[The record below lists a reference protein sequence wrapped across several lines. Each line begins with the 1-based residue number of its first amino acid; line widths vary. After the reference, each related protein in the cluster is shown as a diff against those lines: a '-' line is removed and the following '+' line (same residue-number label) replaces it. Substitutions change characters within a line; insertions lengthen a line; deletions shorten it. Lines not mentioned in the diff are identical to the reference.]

1 MRLRLQKKYVYPVVA
16 VVALALAGY
25 LIQRALQEYDLDEIM
40 ASLRL
45 ISADHLLAGAAF
57 AAGSYLAL
65 TGFDTLAV
73 RYTGGRLPYRKI
85 AFVSFTSLSIGHTLG
100 FAAFS
105 TGAVRYRMYTA
116 WGLSPGDV
124 ARIILFCG
132 VTVGLG
138 LGMLAAIG
146 ALGTPRIAIEALRL
160 PPPVVT
166 AIGVLLLAA
175 ILAYLVAAALISRRE
190 ITIWRFRLPLPPL
203 KLAIG
208 QVVVGTINFLCVSAV
223 LHQMLLASSDIGFFS
238 VAAIYALALTAALIT
253 HVPGGLGVIEAVV
266 LSIVPQAEV
275 VGALVAFR
283 VIYFLI
289 PFFIG
294 SALFGLFELSRRMGR
309 AGAQAGVGEAPR

>member
-1 MRLRLQKKYVYPVVA
+1 MQKYKNYVYPLVA
-16 VVALALAGY
+16 VLALSLAAF
-25 LIQRALQEYDLDEIM
+25 LIQRALRQYDLDEII

-45 ISADHLLAGAAF
+45 ISPQHLLAGAAF

-73 RYTGGRLPYRKI
+73 RYTGGCLPYRKI
-85 AFVSFTSLSIGHTLG
+85 AFASFTSLSIGHTLG

-116 WGLSPGDV
+116 WGLSNGDV

-138 LGMLAAIG
+138 IAMLAAIST
-146 ALGTPRIAIEALRL
+146 LGQPRIAMETLRL
-160 PPPVVT
+160 SPGVVT
-166 AIGVLLLAA
+166 AIGLLLLVAIAAYLLAA
-175 ILAYLVAAALISRRE
+175 ALSPRRE
-190 ITIWRFRLPLPPL
+190 IVIWRFHLPLPPF
-203 KLAIG
+203 KLAVA

-223 LHQMLLASSDIGFFS
+223 LHQMLLASTDVGFFS
-238 VAAIYALALTAALIT
+238 VAAIYVLALTAALIT

-266 LSIVPQAEV
+266 LLIIPQAEV
-275 VGALVAFR
+275 VGALIAFR
-283 VIYFLI
+283 VVYFLV

-294 SALFGLFELSRRMGR
+294 LTLFGVFELSRRVGR
-309 AGAQAGVGEAPR
+309 GARGVRQAHR

>member
-1 MRLRLQKKYVYPVVA
+1 MNLPLDKKYAYPLVGVL
-16 VVALALAGY
+16 ALALAAY
-25 LIQRALQEYDLDEIM
+25 LIHRALSEYDLDEIRN
-40 ASLRL
+40 SVRL
-45 ISADHLLAGAAF
+45 ISTEHLLAGAAF
-57 AAGSYLAL
+57 TAASYLAL

-105 TGAVRYRMYTA
+105 TGAVRFRMYTA

-124 ARIILFCG
+124 GRIILFCG
-132 VTVGLG
+132 MTVGLG
-138 LGMLAAIG
+138 LATLAGIST
-146 ALGTPRIAIEALRL
+146 LFQPTIAMETLRL
-160 PPPVVT
+160 PAPVVT

-175 ILAYLVAAALISRRE
+175 IIAYLLAAALIRRRE
-190 ITIWRFRLPLPPL
+190 VVIWRFRLPLPPF

-208 QVVVGTINFLCVSAV
+208 QVVIGTINFLCVAAV
-223 LHQMLLASSDIGFFS
+223 LHQMLLASTDIDYFS
-238 VAAIYALALTAALIT
+238 VAAIYVLALTAALIS

-266 LSIVPQAEV
+266 LSIMPQAEV

-283 VIYFLI
+283 VIYFLV

-294 SALFGLFELSRRMGR
+294 VTLFGAFELWRRVRRGSASEVR
-309 AGAQAGVGEAPR
+309 EPSG

>member
-1 MRLRLQKKYVYPVVA
+1 MSLRLNKKYVYPVVA
-16 VVALALAGY
+16 VAALALAAF
-25 LIQRALQEYDLDEIM
+25 LIQRALREYELDEIM
-40 ASLRL
+40 ASLQL
-45 ISADHLLAGAAF
+45 ISAEQLLAGALF

-105 TGAVRYRMYTA
+105 TGAIRFRMYTA
-116 WGLSPGDV
+116 WGLTPGDV

-138 LGMLAAIG
+138 LATLAGIG
-146 ALGTPRIAIEALRL
+146 ALGQPRIAIEALRL
-160 PPPVVT
+160 PPAMVT

-175 ILAYLVAAALISRRE
+175 VAAYVLAAALIRRE
-190 ITIWRFRLPLPPL
+190 IVLWRFRLPLPPV

-208 QVVVGTINFLCVSAV
+208 QVVIGTINFLCVAAV
-223 LHQMLLASSDIGFFS
+223 LHQMLLASTDIGFFS

-266 LSIVPQAEV
+266 LSIIPQAEV

-283 VIYFLI
+283 VIYFLV

-294 SALFGLFELSRRMGR
+294 VTLFGLFELSRRMGR
-309 AGAQAGVGEAPR
+309 TGARAQVGDAPR